1 MPRSK
6 GEHRHEAEYLFSC
19 NSIVIDTTFDGDIQR
34 HLIVYSRELNA
45 GEQSV
50 CTSAILLKLLNVW
63 IYDCK
68 KAVVEFRKVEGSV
81 DLMINLVIG
90 RYNFSL
96 CCAL

>member
-1 MPRSK
+1 MPRSN
-6 GEHRHEAEYLFSC
+6 GQHRNEAENLVSC
-19 NSIVIDTTFDGDIQR
+19 SSIVVDTTFDGYIQW

-63 IYDCK
+63 IHDCK
-68 KAVVEFRKVEGSV
+68 KAVVEFRKVDGSV
-81 DLMINLVIG
+81 DLMIDLVIG

-96 CCAL
+96 C